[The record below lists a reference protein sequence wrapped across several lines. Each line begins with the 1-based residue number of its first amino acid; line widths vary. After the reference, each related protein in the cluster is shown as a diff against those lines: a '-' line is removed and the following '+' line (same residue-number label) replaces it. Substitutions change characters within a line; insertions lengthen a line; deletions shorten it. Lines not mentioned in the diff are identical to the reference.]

1 AHEAVDRYRE
11 LAAADGYA
19 SSVDIYPGVAEVLR
33 AVQDAGIP
41 QSTAST
47 KPENQVRAIL
57 EHYALMDVFTAI
69 SGARPGPDGRTDGK
83 SFVIAQALERMRAAG
98 VDTSRPV
105 LVGDRH
111 HDIEGGAEHGI
122 PVIFVSWGFG
132 EPDEA
137 DGALAHVT
145 SPAEL
150 QSLLL
155 A

>member
-1 AHEAVDRYRE
+1 M
-11 LAAADGYA
+11 
-19 SSVDIYPGVAEVLR
+19 LR

-47 KPENQVRAIL
+47 KPENQVQAIL
-57 EHYALMDVFTAI
+57 EHYALMDMFTAI

-105 LVGDRH
+105 LVGDRQ
-111 HDIEGGAEHGI
+111 HDVEGGAEHGI
-122 PVIFVSWGFG
+122 PVIFVGWGFG

-155 A
+155 G